1 MPEEESVINIFKRF
15 ERLIIG
21 ALIVMMGV
29 VVLLSTVELG
39 WLIIKDIITPPI
51 ILLEIDELLDLFGF
65 FLLVLIGL
73 ELLET
78 IRSYLEEHV
87 VHAEV
92 VVEVALIA
100 ITRKV
105 ITLNVKDLPSLTLVG
120 VASIILAL
128 TTAYFVLKRWHAN
141 KPSTGG

>member
-1 MPEEESVINIFKRF
+1 MPEREIMGNLVKRF

-21 ALIVMMGV
+21 ALIVLMGV

-39 WLIIKDIITPPI
+39 WLIIKDILTPPV
-51 ILLEIDELLDLFGF
+51 ILLEIDELLDVFGF

-78 IRSYLEEHV
+78 IRSYLAEHV

-105 ITLNVKDLPSLTLVG
+105 IILNVKDLPSLTLVG

-128 TTAYFVLKRWHAN
+128 TAAYFVLKRWHAN
-141 KPSTGG
+141 KLPTGG

>member
-1 MPEEESVINIFKRF
+1 MVDILKRF

-39 WLIIKDIITPPI
+39 WLIIKDILTPPVV
-51 ILLEIDELLDLFGF
+51 LLEIDELLDLFGF

-78 IRSYLEEHV
+78 IRSYLVEHV

-92 VVEVALIA
+92 VVEVTLIA
-100 ITRKV
+100 IARKV
-105 ITLNVKDLPSLTLVG
+105 IILDVKELPSLTLVG
-120 VASIILAL
+120 IAAIIATLAG
-128 TTAYFVLKRWHAN
+128 AYYVIKRLVKSSEA
-141 KPSTGG
+141 KG